1 MSTWKQIRQHYK
13 ASGMKSNG
21 LYNKVQQSSLTDTP
35 HVGEEL
41 KEAIE
46 AYIRHYKTTNGKR
59 PSYLHLNHMYG
70 LRASQTFYKGLS
82 NE

>member
-21 LYNKVQQSSLTDTP
+21 LYNKVQQSPLTDSP

-46 AYIRHYKTTNGKR
+46 AYIRYYKTTNGKR
-59 PSYLHLNHMYG
+59 PSYLHLNHKYG

>member
-13 ASGMKSNG
+13 ASGMKSNE
-21 LYNKVQQSSLTDTP
+21 LYNTIKKSPLTDTP
-35 HVGEEL
+35 HVGGEL

-59 PSYLHLNHMYG
+59 PSYLHLNHKYG
-70 LRASQTFYKGLS
+70 LRASHTFYKGLS